1 MRIVKMSDTRERRV
15 YIADEDR
22 WVTMHG
28 THILVDDKGTIKN
41 KKLKDKIGGKD
52 SGEEKKVD

>member
-1 MRIVKMSDTRERRV
+1 MSDIRERRV

-22 WVTMHG
+22 WITMHG
-28 THILVDDKGTIKN
+28 THVLVDDKGTIKN

-52 SGEEKKVD
+52 SGKEKKVD